1 MRRSMSRV
9 ACGAGDMAAA
19 GAGAGA
25 GGAPSTGQELDS
37 RLDKMLSVQR
47 PPCVPRMSENARRQ
61 FNHSFSAGAHRRLTE

>member
-9 ACGAGDMAAA
+9 ACGAGNMA

-47 PPCVPRMSENARRQ
+47 PPCVPRMSEDARRQ
-61 FNHSFSAGAHRRLTE
+61 VNRSFSAGAHRRLTD